1 MPCRVFSPVP
11 LALLLCYCAAPS
23 LDSRSLSRTA
33 DQAPQ
38 VDLRTVS
45 LAAFDEHVRPAL
57 SLCTACH
64 GEAQAP
70 LFMVEDTE
78 TAHDAA
84 VGNVDFEDIGK
95 SNFLKRIL
103 EQEHNCGDCEATGE
117 KVQAALTKWQEA
129 RASAAN
135 EDSIGDKTQQLSFP
149 DRAKEMQWDIGKFID
164 EQYGGGSIM
173 LSVRVQ
179 PDSDNNWYSLVN
191 LNIYTDKIDIYVKG
205 IKPLINDNWD
215 SKNAAYNNIACAV
228 KSTTQRPTGHIIH
241 ATGTSIVPDDFSASN
256 KLSFAITELRLA
268 TDDDPS
274 CWSDDI
280 HKDMFTHSIRPIIAK
295 NCEKSSCHGNDNPGA
310 NAYNLSSYTDVK
322 YKTDIIKAILKGT
335 VSASDIHKS
344 NPITLDTD
352 DKSQLMD
359 WLDE

>member
-1 MPCRVFSPVP
+1 MPCRVFFPVP

-33 DQAPQ
+33 DQATQ

-57 SLCTACH
+57 SICTDCH
-64 GEAQAP
+64 GNAQAP

-78 TAHDAA
+78 TAHNAA

-103 EQEHNCGDCEATGE
+103 EQQHNCGDCTATGE

-129 RASAAN
+129 RASAGN
-135 EDSIGDKTQQLSFP
+135 DDSLGNKTQQLSFP
-149 DRAKEMQWDIGKFID
+149 SRAQKMQWDIGKFID
-164 EQYGGGSIM
+164 AKYGGGPIM

-179 PDSDNNWYSLVN
+179 PDSDNGRYSLVN
-191 LNIYTDKIDIYVKG
+191 LNIYTDKIDIYIKG
-205 IKPLINDNWD
+205 IKPLINDKWN
-215 SKNAAYNNIACAV
+215 SNNAAYKDIACAV
-228 KSTTQRPTGHIIH
+228 KSTTQRPNGHIIH
-241 ATGTSIVPDDFSASN
+241 ATGTSIVPNDFSASN
-256 KLSFAITELRLA
+256 KLSFAVAELRLA

-280 HKDMFTHSIRPIIAK
+280 HKDMFTHSIRPIIAD
-295 NCEKSSCHGNDNPGA
+295 NCEQADCHGTNPPTPDAND
-310 NAYNLSSYTDVK
+310 LSSYSAVK
-322 YKTDIIKAILKGT
+322 DLNDSIKAIIDGEK
-335 VSASDIHKS
+335 SDDNIHKT

-352 DKSQLMD
+352 EESQLMD
-359 WLDE
+359 WLAE

>member
-11 LALLLCYCAAPS
+11 LALLLCCCAAPS
-23 LDSRSLSRTA
+23 LDSRSLSSA

-57 SLCTACH
+57 NICTACH
-64 GEAQAP
+64 GKAQAP

-84 VGNVDFEDIGK
+84 VGNVDFDDIGK

-103 EQEHNCGDCEATGE
+103 EQEHNCGDCKATGE

-129 RASAAN
+129 RASAGN
-135 EDSIGDKTQQLSFP
+135 DDNSDKTQQLSFP
-149 DRAKEMQWDIGKFID
+149 SRAKEMQWDIGKFID
-164 EQYGGGSIM
+164 EKYGGGSIM

-179 PDSDNNWYSLVN
+179 PDSDSMRYSLVN
-191 LNIYTDKIDIYVKG
+191 LNIYTDKIDIYVRG
-205 IKPLINDNWD
+205 IKPLINDKWD
-215 SKNAAYNNIACAV
+215 SKNAAYNDIACAV
-228 KSTTQRPTGHIIH
+228 KSTSQRPNGHIIH
-241 ATGTSIVPDDFSASN
+241 ATGTSIVPNDFDASN

-268 TDDDPS
+268 KDDDPS

-280 HKDMFTHSIRPIIAK
+280 HKDMFTHSIRPIIAD
-295 NCEKSSCHGNDNPGA
+295 NCETANCHNNPA
-310 NAYNLSSYTDVK
+310 VPTYDLSSYTSVK
-322 YKTDIIKAILKGT
+322 ARTDIIKAILKGQVKEGDT
-335 VSASDIHKS
+335 HKS
-344 NPITLDTD
+344 NPIELNED
-352 DKSQLMD
+352 DKAQLMD
-359 WLDE
+359 WLDEE